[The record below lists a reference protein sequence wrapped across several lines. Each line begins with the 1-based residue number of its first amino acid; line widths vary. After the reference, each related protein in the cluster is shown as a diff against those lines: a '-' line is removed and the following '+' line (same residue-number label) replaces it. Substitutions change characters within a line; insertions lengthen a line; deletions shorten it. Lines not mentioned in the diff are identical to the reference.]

1 MYCHTLRK
9 TQSARRACLLALVLS
24 ALPLLAQDAQG
35 PRNWSWGDAD
45 ERGAGNLITP
55 ESILE
60 ALSAVERG
68 EVIELS
74 HEVVEGA
81 PHIPGLQ
88 PAYKLGMHL
97 TSDATVEKFAEEMSA
112 TNGIGVNLERIEMT
126 THVSTHIDAIGHI
139 SVGDTLYS
147 GASGKETVAVNGLA
161 HGGIEKAPP
170 FIARAVLIDVARYK
184 GVDRLEAGYAIT
196 PEDLEGALKAQGSQ
210 ITRGVIALLH
220 TGSDESFLA
229 DPHAHAESTP
239 GISLDA
245 ARWLSSRR
253 VIAVGGDNHGVEVLP
268 GETPGELFPVHQH
281 LITNQGIYMIE
292 NMKLDELAAR
302 KAYEST
308 VIILPT
314 KFKGATAAPVR
325 IIALL

>member
-1 MYCHTLRK
+1 M
-9 TQSARRACLLALVLS
+9 LALVLS
-24 ALPLLAQDAQG
+24 AFPLVAQDAVG
-35 PRNWSWGDAD
+35 PRNWSWGAGD

-55 ESILE
+55 TSILE
-60 ALSAVERG
+60 ALSAVSQG

-74 HEVVEGA
+74 HEVAEGA
-81 PHIPGLQ
+81 PRIPGVQ
-88 PAYKLGMHL
+88 PEYKLSMHL
-97 TSDATVEKFAEEMSA
+97 TSDATVKKFAEEMSA

-139 SVGDTLYS
+139 SIGDTLYS
-147 GASGKETVAVNGLA
+147 GASGKETVSASGIA
-161 HGGIEKAPP
+161 YGGIEKAPP
-170 FIARAVLIDVARYK
+170 FIARAVLIDVAGYK

-196 PEDLEGALKAQGSQ
+196 PEDLEGALRAQGSQ
-210 ITRGVIALLH
+210 ITKGVIALIH
-220 TGSDESFLA
+220 TGSDETFLA
-229 DPHAHAESTP
+229 NSHAHAESTP
-239 GISLDA
+239 GISMDA

-281 LITNQGIYMIE
+281 FITNQGIYIIE
-292 NMKLDELAAR
+292 NMKLDELAER
-302 KAYEST
+302 KVYEST